1 MTTPKE
7 EIQVVINRFHSPGRE
22 GRKREEEVAA
32 AASSS
37 SAQSANAFI
46 SRIPEAI
53 CCPPRFRIRA
63 RASVSPADVQ
73 SSVMHEP
80 SEGSEHGGG
89 GGDGEETTLS
99 PSSRHWLQS
108 KGTSYAGGEA
118 NDLETQ
124 VIELKKGD
132 LGTPSSDLS
141 SLSFNDSPKYSS
153 KPKRPRLR
161 RGGRWARRADSEST
175 DLEAIRSE
183 SFDSVDS
190 QSHPEP
196 GLQAR
201 RENGVQEGTETD
213 DTNQTD
219 PGVDKHN
226 LGLRLPFEIPDAE
239 HGRLNYYALSPVRY

>member
-1 MTTPKE
+1 M
-7 EIQVVINRFHSPGRE
+7 VINRFHSPGRE
-22 GRKREEEVAA
+22 DQKRDAA
-32 AASSS
+32 AAATS
-37 SAQSANAFI
+37 SAQAANALI

-63 RASVSPADVQ
+63 RASVSPADMQ

-80 SEGSEHGGG
+80 TDGSDHTGGG
-89 GGDGEETTLS
+89 GGGMEETTLS
-99 PSSRHWLQS
+99 PSSRHWLQPQH
-108 KGTSYAGGEA
+108 TSHVGGDEA
-118 NDLETQ
+118 DQLETQ

-161 RGGRWARRADSEST
+161 RGGRWARRATADSEST

-196 GLQAR
+196 GVHTR
-201 RENGVQEGTETD
+201 RENGVREGTETGHGD
-213 DTNQTD
+213 DTQTTD
-219 PGVDKHN
+219 PGVDKHS
-226 LGLRLPFEIPDAE
+226 LGLRLPFEIADAE